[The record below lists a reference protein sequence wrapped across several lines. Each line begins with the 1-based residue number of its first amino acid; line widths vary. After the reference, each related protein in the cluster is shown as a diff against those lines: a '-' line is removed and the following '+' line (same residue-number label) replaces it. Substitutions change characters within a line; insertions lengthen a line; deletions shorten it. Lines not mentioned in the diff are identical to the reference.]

1 MFRWSSAA
9 ALALVALAGCSSTVE
24 RPAGRGRIN
33 DPRTQAGRLQCL
45 QAHRLPVAQ
54 VGTTGLQIGALPDG
68 PTIRFEPTTGGAQAD
83 QLADRAQGAE
93 VIGSALLY
101 PNRAPSSELKVI
113 EDCVGQG
120 VKG

>member
-9 ALALVALAGCSSTVE
+9 ALALVALAACSSTVD

-33 DPRTQAGRLQCL
+33 DPRTQSGRLQCL
-45 QAHRLPVAQ
+45 QAHRLPVIE

-68 PTIRFEPTTGGAQAD
+68 PTIRFAPTQTAAQAD
-83 QLADRAQGAE
+83 QILGRAQGAE
-93 VIGSALLY
+93 VIGSALVY

-120 VKG
+120 AKG